1 MASDDPRAPY
11 KVYEGDECKG
21 TYPTRAEARRAQ
33 PQLVEAEPQS
43 NFIIFDALGDV
54 VS

>member
-1 MASDDPRAPY
+1 MILALHT

-33 PQLVEAEPQS
+33 QRLAESEPHRD
-43 NFIIFDALGDV
+43 FIIKDVLGYV